1 MTRSISRYLH
11 SVPGTAIYLC
21 TLAVTTLTISLAN
34 SRLADHLLRQ
44 QSTNLTNLLHKPLG
58 VLVSS
63 AFWLQGGSL
72 LGLVLGFALV
82 LAPAERWL
90 GTGRWLAVF
99 VAGHVGA
106 TLVTAAGIW
115 LVTHGGQT
123 NTALVNDIDVGV
135 SYGFYAVAAVLVYRL
150 PRRWRLP
157 VALLL
162 LGRLAFTAW
171 GGDFTDIG
179 HLCAAAIGFACY
191 PIARGRLVRREPAAE
206 PEHVA
211 PPQTFA
217 TPRPPFPA
225 APSGAT
231 RRAHRAS
238 PGTWRT
244 SCRSRPSSVPA
255 WPGWRS

>member
-1 MTRSISRYLH
+1 MTRAISRYLH

-34 SRLADHLLRQ
+34 SRVADHLLRQ

-72 LGLVLGFALV
+72 IGLVLGFALV

-90 GTGRWLAVF
+90 GTARWLSVF

-115 LVTHGGQT
+115 VVTHGGHT

-157 VALLL
+157 VAVLLV
-162 LGRLAFTAW
+162 GRLAFGAW
-171 GGDFTDIG
+171 GGTFTDIG
-179 HLCAAAIGFACY
+179 HLCAAAIGFGCY
-191 PIARGRLVRREPAAE
+191 PITRRRSTTCVTAPA
-206 PEHVA
+206 PL
-211 PPQTFA
+211 PTP
-217 TPRPPFPA
+217 PRPSPA
-225 APSGAT
+225 VPSAAT
-231 RRAHRAS
+231 RPALPAS

>member
-1 MTRSISRYLH
+1 MARTISRYLH

-44 QSTNLTNLLHKPLG
+44 QSTNLTNLLHRPLG

-72 LGLVLGFALV
+72 IGLVLGFALV

-90 GTGRWLAVF
+90 GTARWLAVF

-115 LVTHGGQT
+115 VVTHGGHT
-123 NTALVNDIDVGV
+123 NPALVNDIDVGV

-157 VALLL
+157 VALFLV
-162 LGRLAFTAW
+162 GRLTFSAW

-179 HLCAAAIGFACY
+179 HLCAAVIGFACY
-191 PIARGRLVRREPAAE
+191 PITRERR
-206 PEHVA
+206 A
-211 PPQTFA
+211 PVA
-217 TPRPPFPA
+217 TPTRLTAPLPTPPRPSPA
-225 APSGAT
+225 APSAAT
-231 RRAHRAS
+231 RPALRAS

-244 SCRSRPSSVPA
+244 SCRSRLSSVPA